1 VLTIGEARLRPKNA
15 TVRVR
20 GVVTVPSDLI
30 EPGSAVIQDASDAI
44 LIRLSGDAGSL
55 QRGELVDLVGAM
67 STKSGML
74 TIRVTLPP
82 QRLGTAPD
90 PAAAR
95 RTTGQLGEELEAQLV
110 VTRGALTENPRRSS
124 AGSVSFAIDDGS
136 GEMRIFI
143 SPRAGV
149 DVSGVHRGDWIEVRG
164 VLAQDT
170 TGSQPDRGYRIWPR
184 AVSDLEILAAAVPTG
199 GTSAGGAASS
209 RAGSSGVGQGTKL
222 SNGSQVAAAHDSR
235 PPGLA
240 QAATA
245 NLPMPALKSV
255 ASSDPAGSGGL
266 VATTAASTRTAV
278 GGDGAPLR
286 ALGLLVVSLAALL
299 AIGVLAWRS
308 GAVGRAIALVNAMLT
323 APTAPAPAT
332 ADPEPIAQLTVIR
345 GPSEHAGG

>member
-1 VLTIGEARLRPKNA
+1 
-15 TVRVR
+15 VR

-44 LIRLSGDAGSL
+44 LIRLQDDAGSL

-95 RTTGQLGEELEAQLV
+95 RTTGQFGEELEAQLV
-110 VTRGALTENPRRSS
+110 VTRGALIENPRRSS

-136 GEMRIFI
+136 GEVRIFI
-143 SPRAGV
+143 SPRAGL
-149 DVSGVHRGDWIEVRG
+149 DVTGVHRGDWIEVRG

-184 AVSDLEILAAAVPTG
+184 ALSDLEILAAAVPTG
-199 GTSAGGAASS
+199 GTTAGGAASS
-209 RAGSSGVGQGTKL
+209 RGGSSGGGQGTKQPYA
-222 SNGSQVAAAHDSR
+222 SQMAAAHDSR
-235 PPGLA
+235 PPGVA

-245 NLPMPALKSV
+245 SLPMPALKSV
-255 ASSDPAGSGGL
+255 AFSDPAGSGGL

-278 GGDGAPLR
+278 GGDRAPLR

-323 APTAPAPAT
+323 APIAPAPAT